1 MHSPLFLYILTLS
14 SCSSVISLI
23 DLIDRKFGQR
33 SSLVTSTT
41 CLMYFVASRNHLHK
55 FYFTMKL
62 NVWEVYK
69 MKVNNCVRIQDYWQE
84 VINVKLSIFNSRQYI
99 PLLKGYFLI
108 TYRIVSGHIN
118 IIWSVWSEFGSLPVM
133 RIITVAVN

>member
-1 MHSPLFLYILTLS
+1 
-14 SCSSVISLI
+14 
-23 DLIDRKFGQR
+23 
-33 SSLVTSTT
+33 
-41 CLMYFVASRNHLHK
+41 
-55 FYFTMKL
+55 
-62 NVWEVYK
+62 

-118 IIWSVWSEFGSLPVM
+118 II
-133 RIITVAVN
+133 